1 MNLRRRQVLGSGLAA
16 LALALL
22 PRWRTQAATTAALP
36 FESSR
41 LTTREQL
48 WSWITT
54 LNGFGARLT
63 GSAAHR
69 RSIDFLAGELQA
81 LGLTVQRD
89 TRHFRHW
96 QARRWSLAL
105 EHGTQRSTVPVAMY
119 FPYSGATP
127 PEGVRAPLIHYAKAP
142 RSFADA
148 AGKIA
153 VIDVDTPAL
162 SRVFQ
167 YLLFTRKAGFP
178 DSADFDGSVS
188 TPLLGGTL
196 KAGGVNLKAAAAAG
210 VRGVVCVWR
219 GCSEDNARQQ
229 YLPFTTPYQG
239 CPALWVGPAAGAQLR
254 DAAERGD
261 TATLTLEADVVEHAP
276 TDTLYAVLP
285 GRNTRETIIINTHT
299 DGPNA
304 CEENGPAG
312 VLALAKYCAGLP
324 AASRQRTLVFAL
336 ITGHF
341 QLPQLGN
348 GGQATTAWLQAH
360 PELWDGQP
368 GHARA
373 VAGLTLEHLGCM
385 EWKDDEAREHFR
397 ATGEIERE
405 MVYTTNATMQRVW
418 RESLAGRRRLRTL
431 TLGPRNGTFFGEGQP
446 LYQAGIPGVAMC
458 PIPDY
463 LCAMPA
469 DGDIG
474 KLDAAL
480 AHEQVTSFARALLQ
494 LDALPA
500 ADIGAPEPQT
510 VNFGGHVLR
519 WLTGGGH

>member
-1 MNLRRRQVLGSGLAA
+1 
-16 LALALL
+16 
-22 PRWRTQAATTAALP
+22 
-36 FESSR
+36 
-41 LTTREQL
+41 
-48 WSWITT
+48 
-54 LNGFGARLT
+54 
-63 GSAAHR
+63 
-69 RSIDFLAGELQA
+69 
-81 LGLTVQRD
+81 
-89 TRHFRHW
+89 
-96 QARRWSLAL
+96 
-105 EHGTQRSTVPVAMY
+105 
-119 FPYSGATP
+119 
-127 PEGVRAPLIHYAKAP
+127 GVRAPLIHYAKAP
-142 RSFADA
+142 RSFEDA

-178 DSADFDGSVS
+178 ESADFDGGVS

-196 KAGGVNLKAAAAAG
+196 KAAGVNLKAAAAAG

-219 GCSEDNARQQ
+219 GCSEDNARHQ

-239 CPALWVGPAAGAQLR
+239 CPALWVGPAAGEQLR
-254 DAAERGD
+254 AAAERGA
-261 TATLTLEADVVEHAP
+261 TATLTLEATVTDGAP
-276 TDTLYAVLP
+276 TDTVYAVLP
-285 GRNTRETIIINTHT
+285 GRSDRETIIVNTHT

-312 VLALAKYCAGLP
+312 VLALAKYFAGLP
-324 AASRQRTLVFAL
+324 AASRQRTIVFAL

-348 GGQATTAWLQAH
+348 GGQATTAWLKAH
-360 PELWDGQP
+360 PELWDGKS

-385 EWKDDEAREHFR
+385 EWKDDEAREHFS

-418 RESLAGRRRLRTL
+418 SEALAGRRQLRTL

-463 LCAMPA
+463 LCASPA

-474 KLDAAL
+474 KLDAGL
-480 AHEQVTSFARALLQ
+480 AHEQVTSFARSLLQ

-500 ADIGAPEPQT
+500 AQIGAPEPQT
-510 VNFGGHVLR
+510 VNLGGHVLR
-519 WLTGGGH
+519 WLTGGG